1 MQAFS
6 AQEYKV
12 QMIKTERKNN
22 AANNDL
28 TKGTEQLQGSTIQEN
43 VSGTVISLTTCI
55 YWSHILV
62 VSCMGTDKYT
72 PTHTYTYPLTHTCT
86 HTLGN

>member
-12 QMIKTERKNN
+12 QMIKTERKNS
-22 AANNDL
+22 AANDDL
-28 TKGTEQLQGSTIQEN
+28 TKATEQLQGTTIQEN
-43 VSGTVISLTTCI
+43 VSGTVISLTI

-62 VSCMGTDKYT
+62 VSCMGTDM
-72 PTHTYTYPLTHTCT
+72 
-86 HTLGN
+86 